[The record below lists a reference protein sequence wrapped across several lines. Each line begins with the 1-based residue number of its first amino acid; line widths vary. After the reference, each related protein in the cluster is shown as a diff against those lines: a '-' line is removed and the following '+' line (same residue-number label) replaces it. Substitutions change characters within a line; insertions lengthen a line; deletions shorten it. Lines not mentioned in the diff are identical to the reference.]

1 MDKNNARSK
10 RIRTLPDEDDFRLLT
25 AYYAAGDEPQSR
37 ADKKRLRTL
46 IAEEDHRLRQVRRQY
61 QLAQEPIVADLK
73 RRGFRID
80 TVQQLCGRKRSY
92 KSAIPILLKWLPIT
106 SDIRAKERIVEA
118 LSVPWARR
126 LAAPALVAE
135 FRDAPGVPFSGLKY
149 AIGNALAVV
158 ADDSV
163 FERISALLR
172 DKRHGTDRTML
183 AMSLARMKN
192 PRAVD
197 LAIELLDDDEIA
209 GHCVAALGELKAKR
223 SRTRIRQFLRHPQEW
238 VRTAAKRSLAQIDGA
253 QRLRKKTKIR
263 KRLSRRAAVR

>member
-1 MDKNNARSK
+1 
-10 RIRTLPDEDDFRLLT
+10 
-25 AYYAAGDEPQSR
+25 
-37 ADKKRLRTL
+37 
-46 IAEEDHRLRQVRRQY
+46 
-61 QLAQEPIVADLK
+61 
-73 RRGFRID
+73 
-80 TVQQLCGRKRSY
+80 
-92 KSAIPILLKWLPIT
+92 
-106 SDIRAKERIVEA
+106 
-118 LSVPWARR
+118 
-126 LAAPALVAE
+126 
-135 FRDAPGVPFSGLKY
+135 
-149 AIGNALAVV
+149 GNALAVV

-209 GHCVAALGELKAKR
+209 GYCVAALGELKAKR